1 VQPKQRFLKPDFAK
15 IRKIK
20 IKGKNEYWFAI
31 FSFPEKKKKKHQ
43 IFEKKCELFLLH
55 LESGH

>member
-1 VQPKQRFLKPDFAK
+1 MNIGLQYFLLL
-15 IRKIK
+15 
-20 IKGKNEYWFAI
+20 
-31 FSFPEKKKKKHQ
+31 EKKKYHQ